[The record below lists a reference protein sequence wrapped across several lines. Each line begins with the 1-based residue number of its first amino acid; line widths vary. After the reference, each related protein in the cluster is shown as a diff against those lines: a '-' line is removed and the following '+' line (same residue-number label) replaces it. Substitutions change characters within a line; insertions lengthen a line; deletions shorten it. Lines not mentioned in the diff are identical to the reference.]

1 MEMGKLVPQVL
12 RQFDLEW
19 ASNEPHWRVE
29 TYWLAKQRGLL
40 VRMKERKIAVASS

>member
-19 ASNEPHWRVE
+19 ASSEPHWKVK
-29 TYWLAKQRGLL
+29 TYWLSKQWGLL
-40 VRMKERKIAVASS
+40 VRMKERKIGVATS